1 MSLTLA
7 DIESDEDLAPGQYVG
22 PRQHLRPGR
31 LIGVNTVRQ
40 PMLNQ
45 EDHDLINRIFTEMSN
60 TSNEIQP
67 SQNINSVSG
76 MLLNDFASAN
86 FDSTVSSAEPD
97 NHSPSRSLELLIEQ
111 RKAENSKSIE
121 NFITDNN
128 TIIEKHSVIKLFN
141 EVIQKHSKF
150 LKSGGK
156 SVSLDT
162 AKQLQEKY
170 GLRSLDGELVAT
182 AEKLESE
189 LATTNHTSQIQTYKN
204 QSLFILQKYMKLSR
218 QLIQLEATLKN
229 KVNKFNAI
237 QKQITFLMTL
247 EENDESRKL
256 IDATEVY
263 LKKYFANSNIE
274 TDYGEFIE
282 LHKYWTMIR
291 ELLYLQRSIPNENNT
306 APTCCV
312 CLTDPV
318 SMALNPCGHTFCTG
332 CQTRLNSTCP
342 ICRTRITGVLK
353 VYFT

>member
-1 MSLTLA
+1 MNLTFS
-7 DIESDEDLAPGQYVG
+7 DIESDEDVA
-22 PRQHLRPGR
+22 PRQQLRPGR

-45 EDHDLINRIFTEMSN
+45 QDHDLINRIFTEMSS
-60 TSNEIQP
+60 TSNEIRP
-67 SQNINSVSG
+67 SQNSDTVSG

-86 FDSTVSSAEPD
+86 FESADSTAEPD
-97 NHSPSRSLELLIEQ
+97 IHSPSRSLELLIEQ

-121 NFITDNN
+121 SFIIDNS
-128 TIIEKHSVIKLFN
+128 TIIEKQRITKLFN
-141 EVIQKHSKF
+141 QIIQKHYEF
-150 LKSGGK
+150 LKNRGK
-156 SVSLDT
+156 SASIDT
-162 AKQLQEKY
+162 AKQLQGKY
-170 GLRSLDGELVAT
+170 GFQSLDTEIIPT

-189 LATTNHTSQIQTYKN
+189 LAATNHTSLIQTYKN
-204 QSLFILQKYMKLSR
+204 QSQFILQKYRELSQ
-218 QLIQLEATLKN
+218 QLIELEATLKN

-247 EENDESRKL
+247 EENDESRQL

-274 TDYGEFIE
+274 THYAKFIE

-291 ELLYLQRSIPNENNT
+291 ELLYLQRTIPNENNT

-312 CLTDPV
+312 CLADPV
-318 SMALNPCGHTFCTG
+318 SMALNPCGHTFCTR
-332 CQTRLNSTCP
+332 CRTQLSNTCP
-342 ICRTRITGVLK
+342 ICRTRISGALK